1 MKKPLLGSMRSL
13 LTLVAASVFALGVS
27 AEVLVSDNFDGYTA
41 GNLAGQGSWV
51 VSSGSTDNVQLVEG
65 SLSYAGYS
73 SSTDGKSV
81 KLFSEQTSGEDVKL
95 PFAEPLI
102 VNSGDVVYYSAL
114 VKVNSLAAQFNNGTE
129 KTTMSSFITLGRA
142 GVNVIEYMH
151 IHAVPSSEG
160 KFKFAVGR
168 NQMTS
173 SGTNVAKTTAE
184 YNIGETYLV
193 VVKYTGVDGST
204 NDKVELYVNPVL
216 DAEPAVAD
224 AVYDGS
230 TGSDISASGAQ
241 FLQLKQGA
249 SGTASCPDVTVDA
262 VKVFTAWSDM
272 KEVVEVPEG
281 SYKNMAEFVAAGE
294 ASEEGIEGKVISKM
308 VVTQVYGDYFYMQDE
323 SMAALFEKSVFF
335 MMNEDETV
343 AIGDCFTD
351 ANMLYANYDG
361 DIFWYISGTYTKTH
375 GTAEP
380 ELVPVADF
388 MADKAKYAN
397 RLIKI
402 ENLKFDQTGKFE
414 AGKVYTAAS
423 GEQKV
428 NVNFF
433 PGNDIYATDVP
444 AGNVSLTGI
453 CRAASNAISPRS
465 LADIEAFVPDPVVTL
480 NTNAITI
487 ENVLYDGDEP
497 ALVSFIVKATDLK
510 GDITLSVNSEVVTL
524 PVTTIAAD
532 NELLAGEGVTVEVE
546 ITPEYIGAM
555 SVAEVTV
562 VTEGVE
568 PQKVTISWLVYD
580 AVDNLAAMFTKAAD
594 GMYFYGAVKGEV
606 AVTAVNGAYIFLQD
620 ETKAIT
626 LKGVADSDYKVG
638 NYYKYMEFE
647 VAMLNAT
654 TVDVI
659 NLSSNGEL
667 VRNEVVEAETV
678 TFEELVAENAKYL
691 NRLVKVEKIDFAS
704 TGTFPS
710 GDGVTA
716 KRVDIKQGDA
726 EGKLSLFL
734 DSDIMGSDI
743 PDYKADI
750 TGIFRYVNN
759 SVPGGKDI
767 LISPRSLED
776 IVRSS
781 VDTDVDVVTTGLTA
795 WSNNGNLCIESDGVM
810 VADVYSV
817 IGQRVMTIELHS
829 GLNTIAIRQGAYIV
843 RAGDKAVKVYVK

>member
-95 PFAEPLI
+95 PFAEPYVI
-102 VNSGDVVYYSAL
+102 NAGSSMYYSAL
-114 VKVNSLAAQFNNGTE
+114 VKVNSLTLENG
-129 KTTMSSFITLGRA
+129 KNYLASFITS
-142 GVNVIEYMH
+142 GVVGNFGLTEYMSL
-151 IHAVPSSEG
+151 HAQTSSEG

-168 NQMTS
+168 VLIS
-173 SGTNVAKTTAE
+173 SSADNVAMTTTE

-193 VVKYTGVDGST
+193 VMKYTSIDGAT
-204 NDKVELYVNPVL
+204 NDKVELFVNPAL
-216 DAEPAVAD
+216 DAEPTTPD
-224 AVYDGS
+224 AVY
-230 TGSDISASGAQ
+230 TGNKGGEIPVAGAQ
-241 FLQLKQGA
+241 LLQLKQGA
-249 SGTASCPDVTVDA
+249 SGTLSCPDVTVDA

-281 SYKNMAEFVAAGE
+281 SYRNLAALMADGDAN
-294 ASEEGIEGKVISKM
+294 EGFAMGKVISNM
-308 VVTQVYGDYFYMQDE
+308 VVTQVYGDGYFYIQDE
-323 SMAALFEKSVFF
+323 SLALRA
-335 MMNEDETV
+335 NDEFWGETGFSNP
-343 AIGDCFTD
+343 AIGDCFT
-351 ANMLYANYDG
+351 NVSFFYFDG
-361 DIFWYISGTYTKTH
+361 TFMMSEMGDKT
-375 GTAEP
+375 TVPVVA
-380 ELVPVADF
+380 ELVGFDEFIAN
-388 MADKAKYAN
+388 KTKYEN

-402 ENLKFDQTGKFE
+402 ENVKFDQTGNFDL
-414 AGKVYTAAS
+414 ATDYSISS
-423 GEQKV
+423 GEQQMKV
-428 NVNFF
+428 KVFA
-433 PGNDIYATDVP
+433 GSDVIATAIP

-453 CRAASNAISPRS
+453 YQKTLGAVSPRS

-487 ENVLYDGDEP
+487 ENALYDGDEP
-497 ALVSFIVKATDLK
+497 ALVSFLVKATDLK

-580 AVDNLAAMFTKAAD
+580 AVDNLAAMFAKAAD
-594 GMYFYGAVKGEV
+594 DMYFYGAVKGEV

-620 ETKAIT
+620 DTKAIT

-654 TVDVI
+654 TVDAI
-659 NLSSNGEL
+659 NLSSDGEL

-795 WSNNGNLCIESDGVM
+795 WSNNGNLCIESDEAI

-829 GLNTIAIRQGAYIV
+829 GLNSIAIRQGAYIV